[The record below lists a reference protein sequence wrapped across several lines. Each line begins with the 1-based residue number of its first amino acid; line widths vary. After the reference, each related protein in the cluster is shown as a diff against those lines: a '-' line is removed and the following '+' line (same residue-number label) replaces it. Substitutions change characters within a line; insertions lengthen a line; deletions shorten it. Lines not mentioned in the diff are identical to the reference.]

1 MADHASVLD
10 LIRNQPPAQSK
21 RGERVD
27 GEYLNLFL
35 TRCHPPDALV
45 FIVHTLIFLQNT
57 PNTRLLLHPG
67 RIAMENVD
75 NNLRARC
82 DFWHDISGELV
93 T

>member
-10 LIRNQPPAQSK
+10 LIRCQPPAQSK
-21 RGERVD
+21 WGERVD
-27 GEYLNLFL
+27 CEYLGHLQ
-35 TRCHPPDALV
+35 THCPPSNAG
-45 FIVHTLIFLQNT
+45 HTLIVLQNT

-67 RIAMENVD
+67 KIAMENVD